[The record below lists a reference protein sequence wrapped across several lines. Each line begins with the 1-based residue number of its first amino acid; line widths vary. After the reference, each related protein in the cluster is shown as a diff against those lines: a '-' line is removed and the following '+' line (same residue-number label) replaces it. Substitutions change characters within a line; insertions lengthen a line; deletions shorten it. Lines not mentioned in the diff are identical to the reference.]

1 MSLAPVLP
9 ADPQVP
15 PGGGGGGVGPQR
27 VPGALGLA
35 LAEAL
40 VGGVVLL
47 ITYWVL
53 ASAGYSGLLR
63 SWQLVLLG
71 LLALA
76 LLVARHRF
84 PQVAM
89 AALAALLGVMPSLA
103 MLCAVV
109 SYSTTRRVGA
119 PRRRDLLLLA
129 SAVLPV
135 LVSLVRLVLW
145 QGARWQYAVEL
156 GAVLAA
162 VGVIVPGLVGSAAG
176 QQDRLVRALRER
188 TAAAERAKRLV
199 ESESRTEER
208 SRIAAEMHDLVG
220 HRLSLI
226 ALHAGGLEM
235 ALAEQA
241 PDLVDEAAQV
251 RLAGRDAMDELRQVL
266 GVLGP
271 LGRDT
276 GTDAL
281 TEATGTRADVLALV
295 EESRAA
301 GVRVAF
307 SWQGDDLT
315 TSQPRVRRAVNRV
328 VREGLTNVHRYAS
341 GATVT
346 VTVHHEPGRVSAEV
360 RNGPP
365 PRPPAATTGLGTGR
379 GLAGLRERV
388 TLLGGELSVGPQPG
402 GGFLVRAVLPTD
414 PDAAPGSGNGN
425 GSGSGNGAGSEG
437 QDAGDREGVDE
448 GNGAATPAWEPPLSP
463 DAVERPS
470 TDEVVRSRLAG
481 AVAAVL
487 GLAGLGAVL
496 LVGLSLLQQARP
508 FEGEPPNS
516 VVHLGMTSSQLQQLV
531 GPDSPAVRSAAD
543 GREPSRPSG
552 ATECIFPYTSATDAR
567 HRLMVTRYCFNR
579 NKLTDIANFTTPL
592 AS

>member
-1 MSLAPVLP
+1 MPLAPVLP

-15 PGGGGGGVGPQR
+15 SDGGVAGLRRAPASL
-27 VPGALGLA
+27 VLA
-35 LAEAL
+35 LVEAL
-40 VGGVVLL
+40 VGGVLL
-47 ITYWVL
+47 LVTYWAL
-53 ASAGYSGLLR
+53 ASAGYAGLLR
-63 SWQLVLLG
+63 SWQLLLLG
-71 LLALA
+71 GLA
-76 LLVARHRF
+76 LLLLLARHRF
-84 PQVAM
+84 PQAAM
-89 AALAALLGVMPSLA
+89 MALAALLGVMPSLS
-103 MLCAVV
+103 MLCAAV
-109 SYSTTRRVGA
+109 SYSTARRVGS
-119 PRRRDLLLLA
+119 PRRRDLVLLA

-135 LVSLVRLVLW
+135 LASLLRLVLW
-145 QGARWQYAVEL
+145 QGGRWQYAVEL

-162 VGVIVPGLVGSAAG
+162 VGVVIPGLVGSAAG

-188 TAAAERAKRLV
+188 TAAAERAKQLV

-235 ALAEQA
+235 ALAKQA
-241 PDLVDEAAQV
+241 PDLVGEAAQV
-251 RLAGRDAMDELRQVL
+251 RLAGRDAMDELRQAL

-281 TEATGTRADVLALV
+281 TDATGTRADLLALV

-307 SWQGDDLT
+307 SWEGDDLT

-341 GATVT
+341 GAAVT
-346 VTVHHEPGRVSAEV
+346 VTIRHEPGRVWAEV
-360 RNGPP
+360 RNGAPP
-365 PRPPAATTGLGTGR
+365 HPPAATTGLGTGR

-388 TLLGGELSVGPQPG
+388 ALLGGELTVGPQPG

-414 PDAAPGSGNGN
+414 PDADPGRGG
-425 GSGSGNGAGSEG
+425 EG
-437 QDAGDREGVDE
+437 EGTV
-448 GNGAATPAWEPPLSP
+448 PAWEPPLSP
-463 DAVERPS
+463 EAVERPS

-508 FEGEPPNS
+508 FSGEPPQS
-516 VVHLGMTSSQLQQLV
+516 VVHLGMTPSQLQQVV
-531 GPDSPAVRSAAD
+531 GPDSPAVRSAAYD
-543 GREPSRPSG
+543 REPARPSG
-552 ATECIFPYTSATDAR
+552 ATECIFPDTSSTNGNN
-567 HRLMVTRYCFNR
+567 LLIITRYCFNDG
-579 NKLTDIANFTTPL
+579 KLTNISNFATPL
-592 AS
+592 AP

>member
-1 MSLAPVLP
+1 MPLAPVLP

-15 PGGGGGGVGPQR
+15 SDGGG
-27 VPGALGLA
+27 AGLRRA
-35 LAEAL
+35 PASLVLLAPVEAL
-40 VGGVVLL
+40 VGGVLL
-47 ITYWVL
+47 LVTYWVL
-53 ASAGYSGLLR
+53 ASAGYAGLLR
-63 SWQLVLLG
+63 SWQLLLLG
-71 LLALA
+71 GLA
-76 LLVARHRF
+76 LLLLLARHRF
-84 PQVAM
+84 PQAAM
-89 AALAALLGVMPSLA
+89 MALAALLGVMPSLS
-103 MLCAVV
+103 MLCAAV
-109 SYSTTRRVGA
+109 SYSTARRVGS
-119 PRRRDLLLLA
+119 PRRRDLVLLA

-135 LVSLVRLVLW
+135 LASLLRLVLW
-145 QGARWQYAVEL
+145 QGGRWQYAVEL
-156 GAVLAA
+156 GGVLAA
-162 VGVIVPGLVGSAAG
+162 VGVVIPGLVGSAAG

-188 TAAAERAKRLV
+188 TVAAERAKQLV

-251 RLAGRDAMDELRQVL
+251 RLAGRDAMDELRQAL

-281 TEATGTRADVLALV
+281 TDATGTRADLLALV

-307 SWQGDDLT
+307 SWEGDDLT

-328 VREGLTNVHRYAS
+328 IREGLTNVHRYAS
-341 GATVT
+341 GAAVT
-346 VTVHHEPGRVSAEV
+346 VTVRHESGRVWAEV
-360 RNGPP
+360 RNGAPP
-365 PRPPAATTGLGTGR
+365 YPPAATTGLGTGR

-388 TLLGGELSVGPQPG
+388 ALLGGELTVGPQPG
-402 GGFLVRAVLPTD
+402 GGFLVRAALPTD
-414 PDAAPGSGNGN
+414 PDAGPGPGP
-425 GSGSGNGAGSEG
+425 GSEG
-437 QDAGDREGVDE
+437 GSEGE
-448 GNGAATPAWEPPLSP
+448 GTVPAWEPLLSP
-463 DAVERPS
+463 EAVERPS

-508 FEGEPPNS
+508 FSGEPPQS
-516 VVHLGMTSSQLQQLV
+516 VVHLGMTPSQLQQIV
-531 GPDSPAVRSAAD
+531 GPDSPAVRSAAY
-543 GREPSRPSG
+543 GREPARPSG
-552 ATECIFPYTSATDAR
+552 ATECIFPDTSTTNENNQ
-567 HRLMVTRYCFNR
+567 LIITRYCFNDGE
-579 NKLTDIANFTTPL
+579 LTNISNFATPL
-592 AS
+592 AP

>member
-1 MSLAPVLP
+1 MPLAPVLP

-15 PGGGGGGVGPQR
+15 SDGGGAGLQRAPASLVLLGP
-27 VPGALGLA
+27 V
-35 LAEAL
+35 EAL
-40 VGGVVLL
+40 VGGVLL
-47 ITYWVL
+47 LVTYWVL
-53 ASAGYSGLLR
+53 ASAGYAGLLR

-71 LLALA
+71 GLALV
-76 LLVARHRF
+76 LLLARHRF
-84 PQVAM
+84 PQAAM
-89 AALAALLGVMPSLA
+89 MALAALLGVMPSLS
-103 MLCAVV
+103 MLCAAV
-109 SYSTTRRVGA
+109 SYSTARRVGS
-119 PRRRDLLLLA
+119 PRRRDLVLLA
-129 SAVLPV
+129 SAVLPIV
-135 LVSLVRLVLW
+135 ASLLRLVLW
-145 QGARWQYAVEL
+145 QGGRWQYAVEL

-162 VGVIVPGLVGSAAG
+162 VGVVIPGLVGSAAG

-188 TAAAERAKRLV
+188 TVAAERAKQLV

-281 TEATGTRADVLALV
+281 TDATGTRADLLALV

-307 SWQGDDLT
+307 SWEGDDLT

-341 GATVT
+341 GAAVT
-346 VTVHHEPGRVSAEV
+346 VTVRHKPGRVWAEV
-360 RNGPP
+360 RNGAPP
-365 PRPPAATTGLGTGR
+365 HPPAATTGLGTGR

-388 TLLGGELSVGPQPG
+388 ALLGGELTVGPQPG
-402 GGFLVRAVLPTD
+402 GGFLVRAALPTD
-414 PDAAPGSGNGN
+414 PDADPGRGGE
-425 GSGSGNGAGSEG
+425 SE
-437 QDAGDREGVDE
+437 RT
-448 GNGAATPAWEPPLSP
+448 TPAREPPLSP
-463 DAVERPS
+463 EAVERPS

-508 FEGEPPNS
+508 FSGEPPQS
-516 VVHLGMTSSQLQQLV
+516 VVHLGMTPGQLQQIV
-531 GPDSPAVRSAAD
+531 GPDSPSVRSAAY
-543 GREPSRPSG
+543 GREPARPSG
-552 ATECIFPYTSATDAR
+552 ATECIFPDTSTTNENNQ
-567 HRLMVTRYCFNR
+567 LIITRYCFNDG
-579 NKLTDIANFTTPL
+579 KLTNISNFATPL
-592 AS
+592 AP

>member
-1 MSLAPVLP
+1 MPLAPVLP

-15 PGGGGGGVGPQR
+15 SDGGG
-27 VPGALGLA
+27 AGLRRA
-35 LAEAL
+35 PASLVLLAPVEAL
-40 VGGVVLL
+40 VGGVLL
-47 ITYWVL
+47 LVTYWVL
-53 ASAGYSGLLR
+53 ASAGYAGLLR

-71 LLALA
+71 GLA
-76 LLVARHRF
+76 LLLLLARHRF
-84 PQVAM
+84 PQAAM
-89 AALAALLGVMPSLA
+89 MALAALLGVMPSLS
-103 MLCAVV
+103 MLCAAV
-109 SYSTTRRVGA
+109 SYSTARRVGS
-119 PRRRDLLLLA
+119 PRRRDLVLLA
-129 SAVLPV
+129 SAVLPI
-135 LVSLVRLVLW
+135 LASLLRLVLW
-145 QGARWQYAVEL
+145 QGGRWQYAVEL

-162 VGVIVPGLVGSAAG
+162 VGVVIPGLVGSAAG

-188 TAAAERAKRLV
+188 TVAAERAKQLV

-281 TEATGTRADVLALV
+281 TDATGTRADLLALV

-307 SWQGDDLT
+307 SWEGDDLT

-341 GATVT
+341 GAAVT
-346 VTVHHEPGRVSAEV
+346 VTLRHETGRVWAEV
-360 RNGPP
+360 RNGAPP
-365 PRPPAATTGLGTGR
+365 HPPTATTGLGTGR
-379 GLAGLRERV
+379 GLLGLRERV
-388 TLLGGELSVGPQPG
+388 ELLGGELTVGPQPG
-402 GGFLVRAVLPTD
+402 GGFLVRAALPTD
-414 PDAAPGSGNGN
+414 PDAGPGRGGEGGGGSGI
-425 GSGSGNGAGSEG
+425 EG
-437 QDAGDREGVDE
+437 GRTA
-448 GNGAATPAWEPPLSP
+448 PAWEPPLSP
-463 DAVERPS
+463 EAVERPS

-508 FEGEPPNS
+508 FSGEPPQS
-516 VVHLGMTSSQLQQLV
+516 VVHLGMTPGQLQQIV
-531 GPDSPAVRSAAD
+531 GPDSPAVRSAAY
-543 GREPSRPSG
+543 GREPARPSG
-552 ATECIFPYTSATDAR
+552 ATECIFPDTSTTNEDNQ
-567 HRLMVTRYCFNR
+567 LIITRYCFNDG
-579 NKLTDIANFTTPL
+579 KLTNISNFATPL
-592 AS
+592 AP

>member
-1 MSLAPVLP
+1 VLP

-15 PGGGGGGVGPQR
+15 PDS
-27 VPGALGLA
+27 GAAGLRRA
-35 LAEAL
+35 PASLVLLAPVEAL
-40 VGGVVLL
+40 VGGLL
-47 ITYWVL
+47 LLVTYWVL
-53 ASAGYSGLLR
+53 ASAGYAGLLR
-63 SWQLVLLG
+63 SWQLLLLG
-71 LLALA
+71 GLA
-76 LLVARHRF
+76 LLLLLARHRF
-84 PQVAM
+84 PQAAM
-89 AALAALLGVMPSLA
+89 MALAALLGVMPSLS

-109 SYSTTRRVGA
+109 SYSTARRVGA
-119 PRRRDLLLLA
+119 PRRRDLVLLA

-135 LVSLVRLVLW
+135 LVSLLRLVLW
-145 QGARWQYAVEL
+145 QGGRWQYAVEL

-162 VGVIVPGLVGSAAG
+162 VGVVIPGLVGSAAG

-188 TAAAERAKRLV
+188 TVAAERAKQLV

-281 TEATGTRADVLALV
+281 TDATGTRADLLALV

-301 GVRVAF
+301 GVRVGF
-307 SWQGDDLT
+307 SWEGEDLT
-315 TSQPRVRRAVNRV
+315 TAQPRVRRAVNRV

-341 GATVT
+341 GAAVT
-346 VTVHHEPGRVSAEV
+346 VALRHEPGRVSAEV
-360 RNGPP
+360 RNGAP

-388 TLLGGELSVGPQPG
+388 ALLGGELTVGPQPD
-402 GGFLVRAVLPTD
+402 GGFLVRAILPTD
-414 PDAAPGSGNGN
+414 PDAGPGPDSGV
-425 GSGSGNGAGSEG
+425 GAGL
-437 QDAGDREGVDE
+437 AGE
-448 GNGAATPAWEPPLSP
+448 ATAPVWEPPLSP
-463 DAVERPS
+463 EAVERPS

-508 FEGEPPNS
+508 FAGEPPQS
-516 VVHLGMTSSQLQQLV
+516 VVHLGMTPGQLQQIV
-531 GPDSPAVRSAAD
+531 GPDSPAVRSAAY
-543 GREPSRPSG
+543 GREPARPSG
-552 ATECIFPYTSATDAR
+552 ATECIFPDTSTTNENNQ
-567 HRLMVTRYCFNR
+567 LIITRYCFNDG
-579 NKLTDIANFTTPL
+579 KLTNISNFATPL
-592 AS
+592 AP

>member
-15 PGGGGGGVGPQR
+15 LGGGGAGAQRGPTSA
-27 VPGALGLA
+27 ALVLV
-35 LAEAL
+35 EAL

-47 ITYWVL
+47 VTYWVL

-76 LLVARHRF
+76 LLIARHRF

-119 PRRRDLLLLA
+119 PRRRDLVLLA

-135 LVSLVRLVLW
+135 LVSVVRLVLW

-156 GAVLAA
+156 GAVLAV
-162 VGVIVPGLVGSAAG
+162 VGVVVPGLVGTAAG

-295 EESRAA
+295 DESRAA
-301 GVRVAF
+301 GIRVAF

-315 TSQPRVRRAVNRV
+315 ASQPRVRRAVNRV

-341 GATVT
+341 GAALT
-346 VTVHHEPGRVSAEV
+346 VTVHHETGRVSAEV
-360 RNGPP
+360 HNGAP

-388 TLLGGELSVGPQPG
+388 TLLGGELTVGPEPD

-414 PDAAPGSGNGN
+414 PDAGPGGEA
-425 GSGSGNGAGSEG
+425 GAE
-437 QDAGDREGVDE
+437 AGGDVGGEAGHGAE
-448 GNGAATPAWEPPLSP
+448 GAAPAWEPPLSP
-463 DAVERPS
+463 DAVEPPS

-516 VVHLGMTSSQLQQLV
+516 VVHLGMTPSQLQQLV
-531 GPDSPAVRSAAD
+531 GSDSPAVRSAAD

-552 ATECIFPYTSATDAR
+552 ATECIFPYTSATDGR
-567 HRLMVTRYCFNR
+567 HRLMITRYCFNDD
-579 NKLTDIANFTTPL
+579 KLTDIANFTTPL